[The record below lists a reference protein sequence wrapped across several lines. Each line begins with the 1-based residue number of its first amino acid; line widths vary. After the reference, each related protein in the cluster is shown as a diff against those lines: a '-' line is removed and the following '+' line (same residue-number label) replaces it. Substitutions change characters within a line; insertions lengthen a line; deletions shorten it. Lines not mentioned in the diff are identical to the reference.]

1 MKKVKLAKMPAKR
14 AQDFWL
20 AGKKYARVIY
30 KPVESKPDRV
40 VIEAQAFQVDAKGQL
55 VAYETGEPSRTPS
68 TSHTISVTGLGDTHT
83 LDPGWVRV
91 AGTFDFNA
99 GTGLTNSVPE
109 GTKKVTSL
117 PATGSDGAHVWY
129 KDALY
134 RWDKGILQTILE
146 GKAAELENLLKNSA
160 TLQTFTL

>member
-14 AQDFWL
+14 AQDFEL
-20 AGKKYARVIY
+20 DNSKFARVIY
-30 KPVESKPDRV
+30 KPVESRPDRI
-40 VIEAQAFQVDAKGQL
+40 VIEAQAFEVDAKGQF

-68 TSHTISVTGLGDTHT
+68 TTHTISVTGLGDTHT

-91 AGTFDFNA
+91 VGTFDFNA
-99 GTGLTNSVPE
+99 GSVPE
-109 GTKKVTSL
+109 GTTKVTAL
-117 PATGSDGAHVWY
+117 PATGEEGDHVWY
-129 KDALY
+129 KEALY
-134 RWDKGILQTILE
+134 RWDKGVLLTILE